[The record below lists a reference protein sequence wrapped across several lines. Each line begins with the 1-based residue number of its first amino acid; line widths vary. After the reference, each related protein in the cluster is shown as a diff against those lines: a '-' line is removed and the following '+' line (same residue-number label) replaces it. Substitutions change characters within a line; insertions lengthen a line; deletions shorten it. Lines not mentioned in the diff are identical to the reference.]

1 MYKTPSDGR
10 NILDDVQKVG
20 GFSYFFIYK
29 KKKCVK
35 IVMILY
41 VGGVCMANND
51 AELLEEQ
58 RRRRKRINRMKTG
71 IIMTIAIWMVVSLLA
86 IIILSVQVFRLSSQM
101 AALTKNGVQIEET
114 DSETESSE
122 HTQLGE
128 DSYANIV
135 TGIDTEDNFAV
146 EGDTHYVYLTF
157 NSVPGDN
164 TNAILDVL
172 AQYGIKA
179 TFFVVG
185 SEEDGADAVYQRIV
199 NDGHTIGM
207 HSYSNQY
214 SLIYSSTDAFK
225 EDYQKLYDYIYQLTG
240 TKCAYYRFP
249 GGSGNEISNVNMAE
263 FVHILNQEQITYFD
277 WNVSA
282 GDAAGSYT
290 VEDVQNNIL
299 EGVSKYKTSVVLL
312 HDGANKSTT
321 VEALGTL
328 IESLQSQGAVI
339 LPIDEN
345 TNVIQYIKADSVQ

>member
-1 MYKTPSDGR
+1 
-10 NILDDVQKVG
+10 
-20 GFSYFFIYK
+20 
-29 KKKCVK
+29 
-35 IVMILY
+35 
-41 VGGVCMANND
+41 MASND

-86 IIILSVQVFRLSSQM
+86 IIILSVQVVKLNRQVSNLM
-101 AALTKNGVQIEET
+101 EHGVQVQET
-114 DSETESSE
+114 NSETESSE
-122 HTQLGE
+122 DTQLDE
-128 DSYANIV
+128 NRYANIV

-157 NSVPGDN
+157 NSVPGEN

-172 AQYGIKA
+172 AQYGVKA
-179 TFFVVG
+179 TFFVSG
-185 SEEDGADAVYQRIV
+185 SEEEGADAVYQRIV
-199 NDGHTIGM
+199 NEGHTIGM

-225 EDYQKLYDYIYQLTG
+225 NDYVKLSDYIYQLTG
-240 TKCAYYRFP
+240 TRCGYYRFP

-263 FVHILNQEQITYFD
+263 FVHILNQEQIRYFD

-290 VEDVQNNIL
+290 VEDVQNNVL

-312 HDGANKSTT
+312 HDGMNKSTT
-321 VEALGTL
+321 VDALGTL
-328 IESLQSQGAVI
+328 IQSLQSQGAVI